1 LRNAYNRAAEAI
13 SAMLSAPLIA
23 IYTFAFLIYFKHPS
37 SPILLLT
44 ISFLFG
50 SILPL
55 ATIIYMAKRGIIPD
69 INASDRQT
77 RMKPFI
83 GAIASYLTG
92 VAALTLVGAPQILI
106 ALMVCYFVNSLVM
119 MAITRTWKI
128 SLHASGIAGPATFL
142 VHELGLTML
151 PFFAL
156 LLPTAWARIQLG
168 EHDLNQVMAGAL
180 LTIGLTL
187 MQLELFLML

>member
-1 LRNAYNRAAEAI
+1 LRNTYNKAAEVI
-13 SAMLSAPLIA
+13 SAILSAPLIA
-23 IYTFAFLIYFKHPS
+23 IYTFAVLIYLKRPS

-50 SILPL
+50 AILPL
-55 ATIIYMAKRGIIPD
+55 ATIIYMAKKGIIPD

-83 GAIASYLTG
+83 AALISYLIG
-92 VAALTLVGAPQILI
+92 VITLMLVGAPQILI
-106 ALMVCYFVNSLVM
+106 TLMVCYFVNSLVM
-119 MAITRTWKI
+119 MAITRVWKI

-151 PFFAL
+151 PFFML
-156 LLPTAWARIQLG
+156 LIPTVWARIKLG